1 MKRALP
7 FLFTLLLLSACA
19 RPQAGVAG
27 EEPGTPAWELMSKN
41 TTATVYNAVPSQNNE
56 DCLHTTSMFRML

>member
-19 RPQAGVAG
+19 RPQAGAAG

-41 TTATVYNAVPSQNNE
+41 TTATVYNAVPSQSNE
-56 DCLHTTSMFRML
+56 DCLHTTSMFYML